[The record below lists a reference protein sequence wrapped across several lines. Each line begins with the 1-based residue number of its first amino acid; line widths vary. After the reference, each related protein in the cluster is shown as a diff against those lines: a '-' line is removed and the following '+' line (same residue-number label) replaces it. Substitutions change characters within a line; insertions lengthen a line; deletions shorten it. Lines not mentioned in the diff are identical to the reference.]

1 MNYTCWTLI
10 GTNQMY
16 KSIFETNRRKLN
28 MDLVLD
34 EIKELLLIFLG
45 VTMVL

>member
-1 MNYTCWTLI
+1 
-10 GTNQMY
+10 
-16 KSIFETNRRKLN
+16 

-45 VTMVL
+45 VIMVLWLLFFFNP

>member
-1 MNYTCWTLI
+1 
-10 GTNQMY
+10 MY